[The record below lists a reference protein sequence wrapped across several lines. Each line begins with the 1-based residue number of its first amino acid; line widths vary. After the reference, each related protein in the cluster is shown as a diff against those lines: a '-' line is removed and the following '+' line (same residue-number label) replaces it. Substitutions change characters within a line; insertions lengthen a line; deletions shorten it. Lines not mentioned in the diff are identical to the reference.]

1 MQAGP
6 ARGDATEGGP
16 GQRDRPF
23 RPLDLGPRSVICA
36 AHGDGGFLLRSGEAL
51 GPYPVSLTERIV
63 EGARAH
69 PDRTMLAQRTEPG
82 GAWRRLSYAEVEK
95 SIRAVGQA
103 LLDRG
108 LSPER
113 PVVILSGASLEHA
126 ILAYAAMHVGI
137 PYAPVSPA
145 YALLSTDYRKLGHVL
160 ELLSPGLI
168 FCDDHAR
175 YAPAIAATAPRNCE
189 IVAVRPADTA
199 ATPFAALLAIPP
211 TQAVDAAASRVGP
224 VTVAKILFTSGSTG
238 LPKGVTNTQRMLCSA
253 QQMFAQAFPFMAAKP
268 PVIVDW
274 LPWHHT
280 SGANQVLGMVPY
292 LGGSLYIDDGK
303 PTTEGMATTV
313 ANLKEVVPTAY
324 FTVPKGL
331 AELVTHLRRDPDFG
345 RRFFESV
352 DFVFYSGAAL
362 SDAVLRAFDDL
373 ALAATGFRTPIMSA
387 YGATETAPF
396 ALVANWPSEETGLA
410 GVPLPGVELKLAPSQ
425 GKLEARLKG
434 PNVTP
439 GYWRQPELT
448 ARAFDEEGFLCFGDA
463 MAFAADD
470 PAAGLRFDGRL
481 SEDFK
486 LSTGTWV
493 NVGGLRAALLAEGG
507 LAVHDAVICGE
518 GRDEVGAL
526 VFLVP
531 EACAAIAGEP
541 LRDHAAAAAHPLVRA
556 HLRSALDRLAARAT
570 GSSTFVARALPLA
583 SAPAA
588 EAGEITDKGSLNAR
602 AVLANRAAEFAAL
615 HAVPPDDRV
624 MQTSRAD
631 GARH

>member
-1 MQAGP
+1 MQAGQ
-6 ARGDATEGGP
+6 RTGDAPGGGADHREG
-16 GQRDRPF
+16 PF
-23 RPLDLGPRSVICA
+23 RPLDLGPRSVVSA
-36 AHGDGGFLLRSGEAL
+36 ARGDGGFVLRSAEAL
-51 GPYPVSLTERIV
+51 GSHPVSLTERIV
-63 EGARAH
+63 DGARSH
-69 PDRTMLAQRTEPG
+69 PDRTMLAQRTGPG
-82 GAWRRLSYAEVEK
+82 HAWRRLSYAEVERAM
-95 SIRAVGQA
+95 RAVGQA
-103 LLDRG
+103 LLDRE

-126 ILAYAAMHVGI
+126 IVAYAAMHVGV

-145 YALLSTDYRKLGHVL
+145 YSLLSTDHRKLSHVL
-160 ELLSPGLI
+160 DLLSPGLLV
-168 FCDDHAR
+168 CDDHGR
-175 YAPAIAATAPRNCE
+175 YAQAIAAAAPHDCE
-189 IVAVRPADTA
+189 VVAVKPTDPA
-199 ATPFAALLAIPP
+199 ATPFARLLSTPP
-211 TQAVDAAASRVGP
+211 TGLVDAAAAQVGP
-224 VTVAKILFTSGSTG
+224 DTIAKILFTSGSTG
-238 LPKGVTNTQRMLCSA
+238 LPKGVINTQRMLCSA
-253 QQMFAQAFPFMAAKP
+253 QQMFAQAFPFLAAKP

-303 PTTEGMATTV
+303 PTAEGMATTV
-313 ANLKEVVPTAY
+313 DNLKDVVPTAY

-331 AELVTHLRRDPDFG
+331 AELVPHLRRDAAFA
-345 RRFFESV
+345 RSFFESV

-362 SDAVLRAFDDL
+362 SDAVLRAFDEL
-373 ALAATGFRTPIMSA
+373 AVAATGFRTPIMSA

-493 NVGGLRAALLAEGG
+493 NVGALRAALLAQGG
-507 LAVHDAVICGE
+507 MAVHDVVICGE
-518 GRDEVGAL
+518 GQDEVGAL
-526 VFLVP
+526 VFLAL
-531 EACAAIAGEP
+531 EACAAIAGAP
-541 LRDHAAAAAHPLVRA
+541 LGDHAAAAAHPRVRA
-556 HLRSALDRLAARAT
+556 HLRSVLDRLAGRST
-570 GSSTFVARALPLA
+570 GSSTVVARALPLA

-588 EAGEITDKGSLNAR
+588 EAGEVTDKGSLNAR

-615 HAVPPDDRV
+615 HAVPPDNRV
-624 MQTSRAD
+624 VLTSRAD
-631 GARH
+631 GARN